1 MKKLSY
7 KAGIITGLFL
17 YALGAAL
24 FWPAAEI
31 MNYTL
36 FLVGLFIIAAGLGC
50 LETAANPFVTV
61 LGPESSGHF
70 RLNLAQTFN
79 SFGAIIAVVF
89 GQRLILSNQY
99 KMMTMLDPANAERY
113 RRLQT
118 IIERGYGLQM
128 RELDREFGE
137 LKEETCRTIID
148 IMEMYH
154 ALHVSWSN
162 LQDQQSID
170 ERRVTFLGFD
180 AATEAR

>member
-1 MKKLSY
+1 MEMTN
-7 KAGIITGLFL
+7 A
-17 YALGAAL
+17 
-24 FWPAAEI
+24 
-31 MNYTL
+31 
-36 FLVGLFIIAAGLGC
+36 
-50 LETAANPFVTV
+50 
-61 LGPESSGHF
+61 
-70 RLNLAQTFN
+70 
-79 SFGAIIAVVF
+79 
-89 GQRLILSNQY
+89 QRLILSNQY

-170 ERRVTFLGFD
+170 ERRVTFLALTPPLKHVTSVMSALWLMWKG
-180 AATEAR
+180 AIPILTLELTVLTPRRQCGKNISACLMSGMPARVSTI